1 MKTGAKQLSAE
12 LQPFDLSPQ
21 EPVNGNYYLIAN
33 ITEPA
38 SENVE
43 IVGTIGYLTTGGSAD

>member
-43 IVGTIGYLTTGGSAD
+43 IVGTVGYLTTGGSAD